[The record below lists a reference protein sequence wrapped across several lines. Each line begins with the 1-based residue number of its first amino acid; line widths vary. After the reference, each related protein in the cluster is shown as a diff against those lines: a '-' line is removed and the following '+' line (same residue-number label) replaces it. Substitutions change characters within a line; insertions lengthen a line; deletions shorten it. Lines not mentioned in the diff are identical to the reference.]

1 MKKLVLLLAYFFWL
15 QHGIGQTISIP
26 EYIQQ
31 FKSIAIAEMIRT
43 GVPASIT
50 LAQGIH
56 ESESGNSD
64 LVRRSNNHF
73 GIKCKSSWTG
83 EFVFHDDD
91 AQGECFRKYTKAE
104 ESYIDHSNF
113 LKGSDRYAFLFR
125 LNPKDYKSWAYGLKK
140 AGYATNPKYPVILI
154 KYIEKY
160 NLQDYTLMALNEYV
174 PADSLNRELAKESG
188 SSPGDTEG
196 VIAPA
201 SGTPDPQTETRS
213 HINGLKAVWA
223 LKGTSLLAIA
233 SRQNIALSRLLDFND
248 LDHDGLLLES
258 EWLYLERKHKQGNR
272 ATYTTAEEESLR
284 YIAQLNGI
292 QLTYLAQYNDLPATA
307 RVKAGTMIYL
317 QPKPVDKAATP
328 GKIYHEVQG
337 KEGLYAIS
345 RKYQVSVNDIRSWN
359 NLETDQ
365 LQIGQKLII
374 YK

>member
-31 FKSIAIAEMIRT
+31 YKSIAIAEMLRT

-91 AQGECFRKYTKAE
+91 AQGECFRKYAKAE

-160 NLQDYTLMALNEYV
+160 NLQDYTLMALNEYTA
-174 PADSLNRELAKESG
+174 ADSLNREL
-188 SSPGDTEG
+188 
-196 VIAPA
+196 VIEDNTAASTDEVMMPA
-201 SGTPDPQTETRS
+201 SGTPDPAAETRS

-223 LKGTSLLAIA
+223 IKGTSLLAIA

-272 ATYTTAEEESLR
+272 ATYTAVEEESLR

-307 RVKAGTMIYL
+307 RVKPGTLVYL
-317 QPKPVDKAATP
+317 QPRSSEKAAAS

-359 NLETDQ
+359 KLETDQ
-365 LQIGQKLII
+365 LQVGQQLII